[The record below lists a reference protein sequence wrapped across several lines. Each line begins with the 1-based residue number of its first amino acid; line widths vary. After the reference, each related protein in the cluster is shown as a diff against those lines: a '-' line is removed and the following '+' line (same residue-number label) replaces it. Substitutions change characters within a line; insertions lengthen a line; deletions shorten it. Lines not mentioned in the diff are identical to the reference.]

1 MEFLG
6 EKAIKTHIRW
16 HCSWVLDL
24 EAQEPAFEWVLLGS
38 EEEPWL
44 GICVLK
50 AWEEPGPWLL
60 RGNGLGFPLSELA
73 EGPLWGPFPREGVPT
88 VLLLGCTAASPSL
101 SRKGLGHPFPQS
113 HQPWAQVPL
122 LHLSRP
128 LPLPSLSFPSGTCY
142 RRCSAVCPFLPRSLS
157 PSPCW

>member
-1 MEFLG
+1 MQAGERMLFAGVRLGSGNLLGGRAGAGKAGVMCSLYSLNHEFLFCIPSLYYYISQLKCKEREGHSWPLEFLG

-50 AWEEPGPWLL
+50 AWEERAPG
-60 RGNGLGFPLSELA
+60 
-73 EGPLWGPFPREGVPT
+73 
-88 VLLLGCTAASPSL
+88 
-101 SRKGLGHPFPQS
+101 
-113 HQPWAQVPL
+113 
-122 LHLSRP
+122 
-128 LPLPSLSFPSGTCY
+128 Y
-142 RRCSAVCPFLPRSLS
+142 
-157 PSPCW
+157 